1 MKTTIALSALV
12 PAALLAACATTAPDD
27 GGGDMPDAGGNTGAC
42 DAAAAQSFVGQK
54 VTGEIGANI
63 QREAGAKQLR
73 WGPPD
78 SAWTMDFRPDRV
90 NVRYDRAMT
99 ITEITCG

>member
-1 MKTTIALSALV
+1 MKTATALFALA
-12 PAALLAACATTAPDD
+12 PAALLAACATTSPDD
-27 GGGDMPDAGGNTGAC
+27 GEAPSDGNNTDMC
-42 DAAAAQSFVGQK
+42 DAEAASAFVGQK
-54 VTGEIGANI
+54 ATGENGARI
-63 QREAGAKQLR
+63 QDETGARQLR

-90 NVRYDRAMT
+90 NVRYDREMK

>member
-1 MKTTIALSALV
+1 MR
-12 PAALLAACATTAPDD
+12 ALLPIPLLVAVSACTTPATAPQDIRYSESD
-27 GGGDMPDAGGNTGAC
+27 RDRKLVCDAGPVQG
-42 DAAAAQSFVGQK
+42 FVGEMIAGE
-54 VTGEIGANI
+54 TGEQILRQSGSAM
-63 QREAGAKQLR
+63 LR

-78 SAWTMDFRPDRV
+78 SLWTGDFRLDRV

>member
-1 MKTTIALSALV
+1 MTPTKTLIALA
-12 PAALLAACATTAPDD
+12 PAALLAACATTMDD
-27 GGGDMPDAGGNTGAC
+27 GDSSMPGGNSAMC
-42 DAAAAQSFVGQK
+42 DADAAQSFVGQK
-54 VTGEIGANI
+54 ATAETGARILDETGA
-63 QREAGAKQLR
+63 EQLR

-90 NVRYDRAMT
+90 NVRYDRDMT

>member
-1 MKTTIALSALV
+1 MKTATALFALA
-12 PAALLAACATTAPDD
+12 PAALLAACATTSPDD
-27 GGGDMPDAGGNTGAC
+27 GDAPGNGGEAETCNAE
-42 DAAAAQSFVGQK
+42 AANQHVGQK
-54 VTGEIGANI
+54 ATAETGSRIQSETGA
-63 QREAGAKQLR
+63 RQLR

-90 NVRYDRAMT
+90 NVRYDREMT

>member
-1 MKTTIALSALV
+1 MTPTKTLIALA
-12 PAALLAACATTAPDD
+12 PAALLAACTTTMDD
-27 GGGDMPDAGGNTGAC
+27 GDASMPGDGNSAMC
-42 DAAAAQSFVGQK
+42 DAEAAQSFVGQK
-54 VTGEIGANI
+54 ATAESGARIRGKTGA
-63 QREAGAKQLR
+63 RQLR

-90 NVRYDRAMT
+90 NVRYDRDMT

>member
-1 MKTTIALSALV
+1 MTPTRTLFALA
-12 PAALLAACATTAPDD
+12 PAALLAACATTIDDGDSATPDD
-27 GGGDMPDAGGNTGAC
+27 GNSATC
-42 DAAAAQSFVGQK
+42 DAEAAQSFVGQK
-54 VTGEIGANI
+54 ATAENGARIRDETGA
-63 QREAGAKQLR
+63 RQLR

-90 NVRYDRAMT
+90 NVRYDRDMT

>member
-1 MKTTIALSALV
+1 MRPTKTLLVTV
-12 PAALLAACATTAPDD
+12 PAAMLAACATMPPDD
-27 GGGDMPDAGGNTGAC
+27 GGDATPGDGNTAMC
-42 DAAAAQSFVGQK
+42 DADSAQSYVGQK
-54 VTGEIGANI
+54 ATSENGARI
-63 QREAGAKQLR
+63 RDAAGARQLR